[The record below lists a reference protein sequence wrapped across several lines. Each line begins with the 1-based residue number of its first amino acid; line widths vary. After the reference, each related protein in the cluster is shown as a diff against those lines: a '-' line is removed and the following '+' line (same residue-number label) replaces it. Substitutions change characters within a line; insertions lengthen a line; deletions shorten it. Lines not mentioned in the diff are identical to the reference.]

1 MIHNFA
7 MDEFLKKVVL
17 EDVGRGDLFK
27 RMSNTEVV
35 EAKIIAKQEGILSG
49 KAYVERLCELSG
61 LEYEFYCQDG
71 KEFQIGSKILD
82 IKGKMGDL
90 LELERV
96 ILNLLEHSSGIA
108 TLTRKYAQEI
118 KKYDC
123 MLLDTRKTRP
133 LLREFEKYSTRNGG
147 ATNHRFGLD
156 DCLMLK
162 DTHLSR
168 ILSLKKFIDEIR
180 PKLPF
185 SAKIEVECENLLQV
199 KEALEAKVDILMCDN
214 MDVESVKKSVSL
226 RDELG
231 TQTLIETSGNITL
244 KNIKDYAK
252 TGVDAI
258 SVGAIIHQAT
268 WIDMS
273 MKIA

>member
-49 KAYVERLCELSG
+49 KAYVERLCELSS

-226 RDELG
+226 RDELS

>member
-1 MIHNFA
+1 MVHKFA

-17 EDVGRGDLFK
+17 EDVGRGDLFGRIINSEK
-27 RMSNTEVV
+27 I
-35 EAKIIAKQEGILSG
+35 EANVIAKQAGVLSG
-49 KAYVERLCELSG
+49 KAYIERLCELSG
-61 LEYEFYCQDG
+61 FEYEFYCNDG
-71 KEFQIGSKILD
+71 DGFQIGSKLLD
-82 IKGKMGDL
+82 IHANMGDL

-108 TLTRKYAQEI
+108 TLTKQYTQAI
-118 KKYDC
+118 ADFDC

-168 ILSLKKFIDEIR
+168 ILSLRNFIDEIR

-185 SAKIEVECENLLQV
+185 SSKIEVECENLLQV
-199 KEALEAKVDILMCDN
+199 KDALEANVDIIMCDN
-214 MDVESVKKSVSL
+214 MDAQSVREAVIL
-226 RDELG
+226 RDDLSDK
-231 TQTLIETSGNITL
+231 TLLEVSGNITL
-244 KNIKDYAK
+244 NNIIDYAK

-258 SVGAIIHQAT
+258 STGSIIHQAT

-273 MKIA
+273 MKIR